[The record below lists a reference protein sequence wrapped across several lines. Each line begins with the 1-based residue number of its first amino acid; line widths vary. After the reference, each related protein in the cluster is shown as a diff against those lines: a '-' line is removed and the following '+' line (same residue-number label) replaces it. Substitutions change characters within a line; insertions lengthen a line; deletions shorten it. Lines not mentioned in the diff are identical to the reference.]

1 MTKRSIVVLL
11 ALAVCASLIAV
22 PAADGWG
29 GLALTVSKAGKGDG
43 NVTSNP
49 AGIDCGATC
58 QATFAG
64 GTMVTLTATPNAH
77 LELRGLEGGLLRH
90 G

>member
-11 ALAVCASLIAV
+11 ALAVCASLMAF
-22 PAADGWG
+22 PAATAGG
-29 GLALTVSKAGKGDG
+29 GLSLTVSKAGKGDG
-43 NVTSNP
+43 SVTSNP
-49 AGIDCGATC
+49 VGIDCGSTC
-58 QATFAG
+58 QAAFAG
-64 GTMVTLTATPNAH
+64 GTPVTLTATPNAH